1 MAMFNLN
8 YLKKSGLYIYIIFY
22 LIFPNLAIAQS
33 KQVALGTKLENSLN
47 LKDIKSIQ
55 NSFEGKESLSI
66 PRKFSK
72 ILKEFTDLK
81 WQIRSSEI
89 ISGENIF
96 DIKVIGKKI
105 VGGEIFLLESNFKY
119 FFSTIN
125 NKINDGNIK
134 NLLTTI
140 RNDQNKI
147 DITFRIPDK
156 VLTGTKYDIDIILN
170 EPLGEIIIAGGI
182 KSHQDESFIKEEIS
196 IEPLSSG
203 GIFKTT
209 RAPASVGTQIWSGT
223 IIHPEGIVSFTKSV
237 EIVEQI

>member
-1 MAMFNLN
+1 MKMFNLN
-8 YLKKSGLYIYIIFY
+8 SLKKSGLYIYIIFY
-22 LIFPNLAIAQS
+22 LIFPNVAITQS
-33 KQVALGTKLENSLN
+33 KNFALGKKLENYLN
-47 LKDIKSIQ
+47 LRDIKSIED
-55 NSFEGKESLSI
+55 SFEGNESLRI
-66 PRKFSK
+66 RRKFSK
-72 ILKEFTDLK
+72 IVQKFPDLK
-81 WQIRSSEI
+81 WEIRSSETI
-89 ISGENIF
+89 LDQNIF
-96 DIKVIGKKI
+96 DINVIGKKI
-105 VGGEIFLLESNFKY
+105 VDGETYILESNFQY